1 MNLKAMVAIV
11 ISLCLSLTSAFGIEN
26 GKHVIVCSTTQIA
39 DFTKQIVGDD
49 AIVKC
54 ILGSGADPHT
64 YKPTPSDAKLVA
76 TADLCLQN
84 GLHLEGKNWMKTLAK
99 DAGNKPLVTCTNGIK
114 PLKME
119 YETEGSDGKIKI
131 QIVNDPHAWFKPAN
145 AAIYVNNIAKNII
158 KIDGKHKSAYRA
170 RAALYLQ
177 TLNSLDGWIQKQ
189 FNAIPVSK
197 RILVTSHDAFNYFC
211 SAYGFKNKAPVGWS
225 TGSEIGGGMSP
236 KRRNI
241 VIDSIKG
248 FGIKAIFVETSINPK
263 LIRTIAKEAGV
274 VVGGTLYSDA
284 MGKQGSA
291 GETYIGMMRENVLV
305 IVGALN

>member
-1 MNLKAMVAIV
+1 MSLKTIFTT
-11 ISLCLSLTSAFGIEN
+11 ILFLSITLTSTFALEN

-39 DFTKQIVGDD
+39 DFTKQVVGDD

-54 ILGSGADPHT
+54 ILGAGADPHT
-64 YKPTPSDAKLVA
+64 YQPTPSDAMLVL

-99 DAGNKPLVTCTNGIK
+99 DAGNKPLVTCTNGIE

-119 YETEGSDGKIKI
+119 YETEGNNGKIEVRL
-131 QIVNDPHAWFKPAN
+131 VNDPHAWFTPVN
-145 AAIYVNNIAKNII
+145 AAIYVNNIANEII
-158 KIDGKHKSAYRA
+158 KIDGKHAAAYTA
-170 RAALYLQ
+170 RTALYLQ
-177 TLNSLDGWIQKQ
+177 TLSALDGWIRKQ
-189 FNAIPVSK
+189 FNSLDVSK

-241 VIDSIKG
+241 VIDSIKS
-248 FGIKAIFVETSINPK
+248 FGVKAIFVETTINPK

-274 VVGGTLYSDA
+274 AVGGTLYSDA
-284 MGKQGSA
+284 MGEQGSA
-291 GETYIGMMRENVLV
+291 GASYIGMMRENVLI
-305 IVGALN
+305 IVGALK